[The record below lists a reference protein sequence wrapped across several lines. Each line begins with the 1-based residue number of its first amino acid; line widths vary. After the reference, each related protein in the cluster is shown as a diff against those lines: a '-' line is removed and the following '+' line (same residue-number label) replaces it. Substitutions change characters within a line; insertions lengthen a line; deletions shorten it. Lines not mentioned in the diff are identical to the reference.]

1 MAHNIK
7 IAGASYADVSIVRL
21 TDTAGE
27 KCDYASVDD
36 IFAGG
41 ITIATAMVTDDD
53 LILETAS
60 GDPLDATKA
69 F

>member
-41 ITIATAMVTDDD
+41 ITIATAMVTDND
-53 LILETAS
+53 LILETSTGEAI
-60 GDPLDATKA
+60 DAMKV